1 MISIVC
7 VYNNETILN
16 EYLIKSL
23 DSATSKYE
31 LILVD
36 NRENKFKSASE
47 ALNFGGNKAKG
58 DYIAF
63 IHQDIKFNSQN
74 FLDELEAIL
83 NKTNDL
89 GIAGMAGVSEDIK
102 GVISNIVQG
111 ESSDSVGKNKIEK
124 PLKVQTLDECLIV
137 IPSSVFDRL
146 KFDEK
151 TCDDW
156 HLYGV
161 DYSLSVGE
169 LGFSAYVLPMCIY
182 HRSPGYSMSEG
193 YDITMKKLLKKHKD
207 NYKWI
212 YTTLGNYNTHL
223 PLSLQKNA
231 KKVLIPVLKALNL
244 WKYD

>member
-16 EYLIKSL
+16 KYLIESL
-23 DSATSKYE
+23 NDATSGYE

-36 NRENKFKSASE
+36 NTANRFKSASE
-47 ALNFGGNKAKG
+47 ALNFGGNKARG
-58 DYIAF
+58 DYIVF
-63 IHQDIKFNSQN
+63 IHQDIKLNSPN
-74 FLDELEAIL
+74 FLEKLETMLDEIS
-83 NKTNDL
+83 DL

-102 GVISNIVQG
+102 GVISNITQG
-111 ESSDSVGKNKIEK
+111 ESSELVGKNKIEK
-124 PLKVQTLDECLIV
+124 SLKVQTLDECLIV
-137 IPSSVFDRL
+137 IPSPVFDLL
-146 KFDEK
+146 KFDEG

-161 DYSLSVGE
+161 DYSLSVRE
-169 LGFSAYVLPMCIY
+169 LGLNAYVLPMYIY
-182 HRSPGYSMSEG
+182 HRSPGYSMSNG
-193 YDITMKKLLKKHKD
+193 YDVTMEKLLKKHRD

-223 PLSLQKNA
+223 PLSLQKNV

-244 WKYD
+244 WKY